1 VRFGPPRLAMIVAV
15 GVASLVVGCGSNVQR
30 EGQQLRAQ
38 SLLTSSPPLPR
49 TVVTNQYIAQYP
61 AASVLHAFFSY
72 WQELQFGSWRGAAMS
87 YDPRLR
93 AMIGSETLIGSLET
107 VASFYRAV
115 KPALVR
121 VQTTSYGT
129 TEVSYLG
136 SRSGSPP
143 DLETIE
149 WLRVGGT
156 WRIEWDSY
164 LNEGLMVYAEQAEQE
179 HIDPAAQVLAPRS
192 VQAGKG
198 AGHLQA
204 AYLATLIDE
213 AHAAHGASLHRSP

>member
-1 VRFGPPRLAMIVAV
+1 VRFGPPSLAMIVAV
-15 GVASLVVGCGSNVQR
+15 GIASLAVGCGSNVQR

-49 TVVTNQYIAQYP
+49 AVVTNQYIAQYP
-61 AASVLHAFFSY
+61 AASVQHAFFSY
-72 WQELQFGSWRGAAMS
+72 WQKLQFDSWRGAAVS

-93 AMIGSETLIGSLET
+93 AMLGSETLIASLET
-107 VASFYRAV
+107 LASFYRAV
-115 KPALVR
+115 KPVLAR
-121 VQTTSYGT
+121 VQTTNYGT
-129 TEVSYLG
+129 TELSYVG

-156 WRIEWDSY
+156 WRIEWDSF
-164 LNEGLMVYAEQAEQE
+164 LNEGLIVYAEQAEQE
-179 HIDPAAQVLAPRS
+179 HIDPASQVLAPQS

-213 AHAAHGASLHRSP
+213 ARTARRASPDRSP